1 MAWHDRA
8 RYGKARQGRAW
19 KRWASVEVHLKQID
33 HGAAGPGTARLV
45 TAGWGTGWPGMEWW
59 VSAEA
64 HHDNRGLLI
73 EWMPARG

>member
-1 MAWHDRA
+1 MARQDRA

-45 TAGWGTGWPGMEWW
+45 TAGWGTGWPGMEWGF
-59 VSAEA
+59 
-64 HHDNRGLLI
+64 R
-73 EWMPARG
+73 